1 MLQTLTVFFGN
12 MLLVFGALM
21 PILNPPGHAPI
32 FLTMTA
38 GYNSQERTILARRV
52 GIYSF
57 ILLLI
62 SMFIGSYVLEFF
74 GVSLPI
80 VRIGG
85 GLLVATAGWQ
95 LMSSGD
101 DSHKSAGMLQVGGA
115 RPSNEEL
122 RERAFYPLTF
132 PITVGPGSITVA
144 IALGA
149 GFNGPGLQKF
159 SMPLASLTAVAITS
173 YSLYLCYRHAERLL
187 KLLGSTGSIIFLR
200 LSAFILM
207 CIGIQIF
214 WDGFSVLFGELL
226 VHYLKPA

>member
-38 GYNSQERTILARRV
+38 DYNSQERTILARRV

-80 VRIGG
+80 VRVAG

-101 DSHKSAGMLQVGGA
+101 DSHKSAGMLQVGET
-115 RPSNEEL
+115 RPSNDEL

-226 VHYLKPA
+226 VHYLKPV

>member
-1 MLQTLTVFFGN
+1 MLETLTVFFGN
-12 MLLVFGALM
+12 MLLVFAALM

-32 FLTMTA
+32 FLSMTA
-38 GYNSQERTILARRV
+38 DYNSQERTILARRV

-57 ILLLI
+57 ILLLV

-80 VRIGG
+80 VRVAG

-95 LMSSGD
+95 LMAAREEQ
-101 DSHKSAGMLQVGGA
+101 HKTGGMLQVSEES

-122 RERAFYPLTF
+122 RQRAFYPLTF
-132 PITVGPGSITVA
+132 PITVGPGAITVA

-187 KLLGSTGSIIFLR
+187 KLLGNTGSIIFLR
-200 LSAFILM
+200 LSAFILLSL
-207 CIGIQIF
+207 GIQIF
-214 WDGFSVLFGELL
+214 WDGFSVLLGTLL
-226 VHYLKPA
+226 SQHIPK

>member
-1 MLQTLTVFFGN
+1 

-38 GYNSQERTILARRV
+38 DYNSQERTILARRV

-80 VRIGG
+80 VRVAG

-101 DSHKSAGMLQVGGA
+101 DSHKSAGMLQVGET
-115 RPSNEEL
+115 RPSNDEL

-226 VHYLKPA
+226 VHYLKPV

>member
-1 MLQTLTVFFGN
+1 MLQTLTLFFGN

-32 FLTMTA
+32 FLSMTA
-38 GYNSQERTILARRV
+38 NYNSLERTILARRV

-57 ILLLI
+57 VLLLV

-80 VRIGG
+80 VRVGG
-85 GLLVATAGWQ
+85 GLLVATAGWR
-95 LMSSGD
+95 LMSASD
-101 DSHKSAGMLQVGGA
+101 EVHKTEEMVEINQN

-122 RERAFYPLTF
+122 RQRAFYPLTF
-132 PITVGPGSITVA
+132 PITVGPGAITVA

-187 KLLGSTGSIIFLR
+187 KLLGTTGSIIFLR
-200 LSAFILM
+200 LSAFILL

-226 VHYLKPA
+226 AQYLKP

>member
-1 MLQTLTVFFGN
+1 MLETLTLFFGN

-38 GYNSQERTILARRV
+38 NYNSQERAILARRV

-57 ILLLI
+57 VLLSV
-62 SMFIGSYVLEFF
+62 SMFIGSYVLGFF

-80 VRIGG
+80 VRVGG
-85 GLLVATAGWQ
+85 GLLVATAGWK
-95 LMSSGD
+95 LMSASD
-101 DSHKSAGMLQVGGA
+101 DGHQKTEQMVGLSEN

-122 RERAFYPLTF
+122 RQRAFYPLTF
-132 PITVGPGSITVA
+132 PVTVGPGAITVA

-149 GFNGPGLQKF
+149 GFNGPGLQRF
-159 SMPLASLTAVAITS
+159 AMPLASLTAVAITS
-173 YSLYLCYRHAERLL
+173 YSLFLCYRHAERLL
-187 KLLGSTGSIIFLR
+187 KLLGDTGSIIFLR
-200 LSAFILM
+200 LSAFILL

-226 VHYLKPA
+226 AQHLRP

>member
-21 PILNPPGHAPI
+21 PILNPPGHAPM
-32 FLTMTA
+32 FLTLTA
-38 GYNSQERTILARRV
+38 NYNSQERVILARRV

-57 ILLLI
+57 ILLLV

-80 VRIGG
+80 VQVGG

-101 DSHKSAGMLQVGGA
+101 DGHKAAGMEHVGA
-115 RPSNEEL
+115 TRPSNEEL

-187 KLLGSTGSIIFLR
+187 KLLGSTGSVIFLR

-214 WDGFSVLFGELL
+214 WDGFSVLFGTLLSKSL
-226 VHYLKPA
+226 VH